1 MTDKTI
7 ATNILKQLGGN
18 KFIAATGASNFYA
31 DDNCIGFKLPGG
43 GGFCR
48 KGINFVK
55 VTLNSL
61 DLYAMEFKRIR
72 GIKITDIAKHEGIYD
87 DMLQGI
93 FTQETG
99 LNLIIT

>member
-1 MTDKTI
+1 
-7 ATNILKQLGGN
+7 
-18 KFIAATGASNFYA
+18 
-31 DDNCIGFKLPGG
+31 
-43 GGFCR
+43 
-48 KGINFVK
+48 
-55 VTLNSL
+55 
-61 DLYAMEFKRIR
+61 MEFKRIR